1 MKDSK
6 PRIIQNLS
14 ELGIADIGRSKTIAY
29 LVFLIIGGFITRY
42 IFTPYEIPLVLDSL
56 QYFWYGIELNILNEF
71 PSNYDLTNNMWP
83 TFLSPFFFILDSQ
96 NYLDYMNLQRN
107 ISIIFSV
114 MSSIPI
120 YFLAKKFLPST
131 IALIAPI
138 MLIFEPKIILNSTS
152 GITEPI
158 FLFFI
163 ISSFTLFFNKN
174 KKYVLSSFIVIGL
187 ACLARYEALVIV
199 FPMII
204 ILFFRLKNEKYRSVY
219 PILAIVIFLIVI
231 TPMSII
237 KIETMGYDGIFSHV
251 IAGANVAVRDS
262 ITTEPETQKFFFDVG
277 IWNFLKL
284 FVWTTFPTYI
294 IFFPLGAFVFFK
306 NKNRENIEL
315 IVLGIISLI
324 PAFYAASRGIEETR
338 YYFVFYPIFII
349 FSLYFIEWI
358 RYRWKIKYIKLA
370 CVGFIIIT
378 SVIFVILK
386 DDRDYESEVFQ
397 VVKENFSDIKTV
409 NDLHPYSPYFRV
421 MPLHLSENFPIERN
435 KLIENMVIL
444 QINNFD
450 SIYELF
456 ESDEGKKITHLIIDD
471 SPSRVDFL
479 KDLFKNE
486 IKYPFLEKTYDS
498 TEQGFEHHVKIFRF
512 DSAKFINLDT
522 DDNND
527 SYE

>member
-1 MKDSK
+1 MNIS
-6 PRIIQNLS
+6 NL
-14 ELGIADIGRSKTIAY
+14 EIDIGRNKTIAY
-29 LVFLIIGGFITRY
+29 LVFLIIGGFIIRY
-42 IFTPYEIPLVLDSL
+42 IFTPFEIPLVLDSL
-56 QYFWYGIELNILNEF
+56 QYFWYGIELNILQEF

-138 MLIFEPKIILNSTS
+138 ILIFEPRIILNSTS

-174 KKYVLSSFIVIGL
+174 KKYVLSSFVLIGL
-187 ACLARYEALVIV
+187 ACLSRYEALVIV

-237 KIETMGYDGIFSHV
+237 KFETMGYDGIFSHL

-262 ITTEPETQKFFFDVG
+262 ITTEPETQKFFLDMG

-294 IFFPLGAFVFFK
+294 IFFPLGAFIFFK

-315 IVLGIISLI
+315 IFLGIISLI
-324 PAFYAASRGIEETR
+324 PALYAASRGIEETR

-358 RYRWKIKYIKLA
+358 RDRWKIKYMKLA

-378 SVIFVILK
+378 SVIFIILK
-386 DDRDYESEVFQ
+386 DDRDYESEAFQ
-397 VVKENFSDIKTV
+397 VVKENFSDIRAV
-409 NDLHPYSPYFRV
+409 NDLHPYSPYFRA

-435 KLIENMVIL
+435 KLIENTVIL
-444 QINNFD
+444 QINDFD

-456 ESDEGKKITHLIIDD
+456 ESDKGKKITHLIIDD

-479 KDLFKNE
+479 KNLFKNE
-486 IKYPFLEKTYDS
+486 MKYPFLEKTYDS
-498 TEQGFEHHVKIFRF
+498 TEQGLEHHVKIFRF
-512 DSAKFINLDT
+512 DSAKFINLHSDE
-522 DDNND
+522 DR
-527 SYE
+527 